1 MVTRAYFYPI
11 MTGVILCGGQSTRMG
26 TDKGLIPC
34 SEGIWA
40 RAAVDKMATLHL
52 PVVISINPAQHDHYL
67 PFFPPTALIMD
78 DRSLSLPGPLLA
90 LLSVHRRMPAEDLLV
105 LACDMPMIRPLQ
117 LQTLLAGYRQDGSFD
132 AYVYSNEGQF
142 EPMCGL
148 YTAKGLSTLLA
159 AHLKGALQRFSMKAA
174 LNGINTMS
182 IPIPDEQKYYF
193 QNINSRADLEKLITK
208 SS

>member
-1 MVTRAYFYPI
+1 MI

-52 PVVISINPAQHDHYL
+52 PVVISINPAQHDEYL
-67 PFFPPTALIMD
+67 PFFPPAALIMD

-90 LLSVHRRMPAEDLLV
+90 LLSVHRRIPAEDLLI
-105 LACDMPMIRPLQ
+105 LACDMPMIQPLQ
-117 LQTLLAGYRQDGSFD
+117 LQTLLAGYRQDGSYD

-148 YTAKGLSTLLA
+148 YTAKGLSALLA

-174 LNGINTMS
+174 LSGIKTLS
-182 IPIPDEQKYYF
+182 IPIPEGQKYYF
-193 QNINSRADLEKLITK
+193 QNMNSRTDLERLIPPPTE
-208 SS
+208 SPS